1 MGAVREKVADIVDSI
16 PEGASVTLPRRVLAD
31 WLDADADACENGG
44 HGDERAVADLTVE
57 DIAQAHG
64 KAESTV
70 RGWLQEVPG
79 AYRLG
84 NELRVPREAWR
95 AYLDSLSDGDDGPAK
110 VRSKRTAD
118 LGSWRNGGGDE
129 S

>member
-1 MGAVREKVADIVDSI
+1 MMASLQVRIRRLVDGL
-16 PEGASVTLPRRVLAD
+16 PQGASVTLSRSTLKEWIEGEPEAE
-31 WLDADADACENGG
+31 AHA
-44 HGDERAVADLTVE
+44 GDVEPVADLTVE
-57 DIAQAHG
+57 EIAEAHG

-79 AYRLG
+79 TYRLG

-95 AYLDSLSDGDDGPAK
+95 EYLDSLSENGAGDRPK
-110 VRSKRTAD
+110 VRSKRSAD
-118 LGSWRNGGGDE
+118 LGSWQDDD